1 LLKKPK
7 NRISKS
13 VAKWSNMKQY
23 IGMIEVLGEGGELQP
38 LFWNPNHLVDGRAIL
53 IVNEAEGQIWIWL
66 GRGITM
72 IQRTTA
78 LRQARFIMRNGIH
91 IGDLG
96 FGTKCTEF
104 IEVPGDLNASKAG
117 PLKTL
122 LEEHPKED
130 KYLLVVEQEPE
141 ISTFDDEFQS
151 KVDAIEHTISPE
163 PVRQPVQTRRRML
176 SYEEQLASKVV
187 FAVSD
192 CYGQATLT
200 PLGPNLFEVAVL
212 RLQLRFYCHGESI
225 LFTLVRAAS
234 QDDIDGF
241 IRCYGQQPQLSA
253 DGQQYIDSA
262 LAEAAKDSPTAKPI
276 SDLSDSSMSVFDRMR
291 KQLSEIKPK
300 LEAVEKEASD
310 KPETEDEEDSQDSGS
325 TGLFP

>member
-1 LLKKPK
+1 
-7 NRISKS
+7 
-13 VAKWSNMKQY
+13 MKQY

-38 LFWNPNHLVDGRAIL
+38 LFWNPSHLVDGRAIL

-66 GRGITM
+66 GRGISM

-91 IGDLG
+91 IGDLS
-96 FGTKCTEF
+96 FGTKCTDF
-104 IEVPGDLNASKAG
+104 IEVLGDLNTSKAS
-117 PLKTL
+117 PLKSL
-122 LEEHPKED
+122 LKEHPKED
-130 KYLLVVEQEPE
+130 TYLLVIEQESE

-163 PVRQPVQTRRRML
+163 PVRQPVQTRRRIL
-176 SYEEQLASKVV
+176 SYEEQLASKVL
-187 FAVSD
+187 FAVTD

-225 LFTLVRAAS
+225 LFTLIRAAS

-253 DGQQYIDSA
+253 DGQQYIDSTLSEA
-262 LAEAAKDSPTAKPI
+262 AISTSSTSAEASRDS
-276 SDLSDSSMSVFDRMR
+276 SGDSMSVFDRMR
-291 KQLSEIKPK
+291 KQLSELKPK
-300 LEAVEKEASD
+300 LEAVEKEDSD
-310 KPETEDEEDSQDSGS
+310 KAEKEKEDEEEDQNSGS
-325 TGLFP
+325 AGIFP